1 MDKANWI
8 NVNDRM
14 PEQRESMFF
23 KFFGTDKWK
32 PAMFRYRS
40 DEVLVCVVFEDGT
53 KLVKT
58 AHTADGKWFFPY
70 PMKHHK
76 VTHWMPF
83 PEPPMEVDVD
93 G

>member
-23 KFFGTDKWK
+23 KFFGTDRWK

-40 DEVLVCVVFEDGT
+40 NEVLVCVMFEDGS
-53 KLVKT
+53 KLVT
-58 AHTADGKWFFPY
+58 VAHTTDEKWFFPY
-70 PMKHHK
+70 PMKRHK